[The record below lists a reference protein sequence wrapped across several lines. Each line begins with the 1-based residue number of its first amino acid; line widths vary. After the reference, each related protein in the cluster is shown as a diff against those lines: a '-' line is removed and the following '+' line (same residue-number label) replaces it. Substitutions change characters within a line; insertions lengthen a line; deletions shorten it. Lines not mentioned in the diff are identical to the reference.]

1 MRERRRGRG
10 LMVQRPYK
18 PWTVWRSL
26 KVPENRR
33 STKTAF
39 RWCRKRKEGEKSKKY
54 CLDFTFFARI
64 SGLDLLMALAAGRFL
79 SLVRPWS
86 RVTSLARQRSFH
98 TSNIMSKEQIE
109 ELEKNPFF
117 DKYADKIA
125 KMQK

>member
-1 MRERRRGRG
+1 
-10 LMVQRPYK
+10 
-18 PWTVWRSL
+18 
-26 KVPENRR
+26 
-33 STKTAF
+33 
-39 RWCRKRKEGEKSKKY
+39 
-54 CLDFTFFARI
+54 
-64 SGLDLLMALAAGRFL
+64 MALAAGRFL

-86 RVTSLARQRSFH
+86 RVTSLAGQRSFH